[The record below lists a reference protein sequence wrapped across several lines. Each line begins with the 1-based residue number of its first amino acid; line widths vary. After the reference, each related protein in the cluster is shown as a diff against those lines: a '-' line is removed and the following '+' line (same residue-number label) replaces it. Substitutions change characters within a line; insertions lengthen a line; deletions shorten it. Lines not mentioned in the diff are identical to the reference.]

1 MAADVKQ
8 VLSASLHMKR
18 YLNARGQQRFSNN
31 NEERKLMR
39 HQITNS
45 AFSSAFLKA
54 QTFSLKK
61 VLNQQRRFQML
72 KLGLVNKVLRYSQ
85 LNSKHT
91 TICRSHSS
99 QNIQSP
105 TPKLFYHTSSINRL
119 LCHQF
124 RSIKDP
130 SLQYFSLS
138 TIAAHFIVT
147 FYE

>member
-8 VLSASLHMKR
+8 VLSASLHMKK
-18 YLNARGQQRFSNN
+18 YLNARGQKRCSNN
-31 NEERKLMR
+31 NAESKLM
-39 HQITNS
+39 HNWITNS
-45 AFSSAFLKA
+45 TFSLAFLKA

-72 KLGLVNKVLRYSQ
+72 KLGLVNKILRYQQ

-91 TICRSHSS
+91 TTSRSHSS

-105 TPKLFYHTSSINRL
+105 TPQLFYHTSSINRL
-119 LCHQF
+119 LCHQV
-124 RSIKDP
+124 RSIKYP
-130 SLQYFSLS
+130 SLQYFSFS